1 MSATMRCVCVSV
13 CLFVRASLCVCVC
26 MQVYLSIYSFFT
38 TSSLLQLGQ
47 GSLKEVAAL
56 LPDVPCLC
64 DLNIA
69 HNGETPVGII

>member
-1 MSATMRCVCVSV
+1 M
-13 CLFVRASLCVCVC
+13 CLFVRASVCVCVC
-26 MQVYLSIYSFFT
+26 MQVYLYIYSFFT
-38 TSSLLQLGQ
+38 TSFHLQLGQ

-69 HNGETPVGII
+69 YNGETLVGII